1 MQNFVKEESKE
12 EIKKTK
18 IDNYIYSNLKKMNY
32 MKKNKKI
39 KCSVLKKEVN
49 QIISNFNKNQIIKKN
64 KEQIYRNLG
73 NKSFNF
79 DDIPYNKKGERLF
92 FEYGN
97 DDIFRKI
104 KIIPNKIRK
113 NKYEIYNNNFQINN
127 SIIKLENFSN
137 NNYYRKIKHNKY

>member
-1 MQNFVKEESKE
+1 
-12 EIKKTK
+12 
-18 IDNYIYSNLKKMNY
+18 

-49 QIISNFNKNQIIKKN
+49 QIISNFNKNQRIKKN
-64 KEQIYRNLG
+64 KEKIINNNG
-73 NKSFNF
+73 NKTFNY

-127 SIIKLENFSN
+127 SIIKFENFSN

>member
-1 MQNFVKEESKE
+1 M
-12 EIKKTK
+12 
-18 IDNYIYSNLKKMNY
+18 
-32 MKKNKKI
+32 
-39 KCSVLKKEVN
+39 LKKEVN
-49 QIISNFNKNQIIKKN
+49 QIISNFNKNQRIKKN
-64 KEQIYRNLG
+64 KEKIINNNG
-73 NKSFNF
+73 NKTFNN
-79 DDIPYNKKGERLF
+79 DDIPYNKKEERLF